1 VTSLGKTEEIQKGG
15 KEGLVRKAVG
25 DGKNGIVMGIG
36 GITENLGR
44 DMARCIETC
53 DPSLRSDQAKQPFVP
68 IR

>member
-1 VTSLGKTEEIQKGG
+1 LGKLRRFKKAERKGS
-15 KEGLVRKAVG
+15 VRKAVG

-53 DPSLRSDQAKQPFVP
+53 DLSLRSDQAKQPFVP
-68 IR
+68 I